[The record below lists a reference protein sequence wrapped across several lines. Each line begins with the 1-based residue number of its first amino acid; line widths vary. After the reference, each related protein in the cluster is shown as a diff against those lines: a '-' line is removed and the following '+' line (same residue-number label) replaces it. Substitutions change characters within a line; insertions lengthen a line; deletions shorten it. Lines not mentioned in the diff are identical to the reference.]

1 MKYQKQN
8 VSSKSLLKSQQNEKK
23 KTGINLTKE
32 VKGLYAE
39 NYKIL
44 IKTLML
50 GKIEGK
56 RIKGQQRVRW
66 LDSITNSMD
75 MSKLRET
82 ETTGKP
88 GVLQSMGSQSGMT

>member
-1 MKYQKQN
+1 M
-8 VSSKSLLKSQQNEKK
+8 KK

-82 ETTGKP
+82 EMTGKP